1 MDGQAGTRSGLRI
14 LGLALLVTWAATAA
28 AVSLAYHPGGP
39 WDLVVAMAWWLPVA
53 VAAGGVARPATATG
67 RRFRIALAWLGI
79 VALLLAV
86 PLLLGVLRI
95 LLRGGPQILVPS
107 PESAYAGLLALA
119 SLSLFSLIGLAQ
131 QRGGSILLP
140 RTALLRA
147 LGLALLASGSIGA
160 VLGVL
165 MAVNDRAVHEALPAV
180 SRFGPTDQGITLP
193 GCDAI
198 PALGGT
204 AQVRVRAR
212 ALVDGSNVG
221 RAWLDGARDGLD
233 EHWKGG
239 WGGPDDSDG
248 VTVAYVR
255 RGTEALLAGAAGNAW
270 EPVAPAAFG
279 MSGADG
285 LTMDGP
291 VRALLASGLG
301 DASHLIAE
309 DRGLSVVEGAP
320 ARLCAVHVDGPM
332 ALSAVLPLRWLVDS
346 DPVGV
351 SRPLS
356 AWRGE
361 LLWWVFGDG
370 QLGRAEVSVSGLA
383 AEAWPSGGARGVL
396 EADLVAVDRGMPVE
410 MPSPSPG
417 TRY

>member
-1 MDGQAGTRSGLRI
+1 MRI

-28 AVSLAYHPGGP
+28 SVSLAYHPGGP
-39 WDLVVAMAWWLPVA
+39 WDLVVALAWWLPVA
-53 VAAGGVARPATATG
+53 VAAGGVARPATATD
-67 RRFRIALAWLGI
+67 RRSRVALAWLGI
-79 VALLLAV
+79 IALLLAV
-86 PLLLGVLRI
+86 PLLLAVLRI
-95 LLRGGPQILVPS
+95 LLRGGPQILLPS
-107 PESAYAGLLALA
+107 PESAYAGLLALV

-131 QRGGSILLP
+131 QMGGPILP
-140 RTALLRA
+140 SRTALLRA
-147 LGLALLASGSIGA
+147 LGLALLVSGSIGA

-165 MAVNDRAVHEALPAV
+165 MAVNDRAVHEALPPM
-180 SRFGPTDQGITLP
+180 SRFGPTDQGVTLP
-193 GCDAI
+193 GCHNVPI
-198 PALGGT
+198 LGDT
-204 AQVRVRAR
+204 AQVHVRAH
-212 ALVDGSNVG
+212 AMVDGSNAG

-233 EHWKGG
+233 EHWRGG
-239 WGGPDDSDG
+239 WGGPDEGDG

-255 RGTEALLAGAAGNAW
+255 RGAEALLAGAAGTAW
-270 EPVAPAAFG
+270 EPVAPDPFS

-285 LTMDGP
+285 LTLDGP
-291 VRALLASGLG
+291 VRAVLASGLG
-301 DASHLIAE
+301 DVSHLIAE

-332 ALSAVLPLRWLVDS
+332 ALAAMLPLRWLVNG

-361 LLWWVFGDG
+361 LRWWVFGDG

-383 AEAWPSGGARGVL
+383 AEAWPSGGTRGVL